1 MNLHHTG
8 DQMVQRTTPLGGGL
22 NMPGWQQPWTWIYL
36 KTKEIGDRG
45 QIIKTK
51 QDSVKLHFELD
62 VAITQFIFKK
72 ALLTFWS
79 LLSVGCNE
87 CHRWSNE
94 LNNKYITTPQCECKV
109 KFLVWLVPLGCH
121 HTTITTITIS
131 TTTTTTATTTTTT
144 TISGMYDARAGDG
157 HVWLQWGRTAG
168 TGHGQEDY
176 TAVSV
181 WLWDDKRSTSI
192 SGIVNSS
199 MTLSAYSMEE
209 VWDNRLLRED
219 CFRRAS
225 ASVAVSPYRA
235 SRPWRKALTTRIWN
249 QKQTRK
255 TYKIKNNHKGRNM
268 LKKTSTC
275 LEFWFTQN
283 DCSYPVVSCCGSWAL
298 PALPMWPSNIHLN
311 KIWAHT
317 LLSLYHTVISLLKCM
332 KMVQWRAWLHI
343 SQQHHVQSSYFDWK
357 YMAAWWIR
365 CSKLFY
371 NIDSEERISR
381 FYKPLLHPSHLHY
394 TRFISI
400 QPSQHLNYHTGNS
413 FPTPEL

>member
-1 MNLHHTG
+1 MNFHHTG
-8 DQMVQRTTPLGGGL
+8 DQMVQRTTLLGGGL
-22 NMPGWQQPWTWIYL
+22 SMPGWQQPWTWIYL
-36 KTKEIGDRG
+36 KRKETGDRG

-51 QDSVKLHFELD
+51 QESVKLNFELD
-62 VAITQFIFKK
+62 VSITQFIFKK
-72 ALLTFWS
+72 ILLTFWS

-87 CHRWSNE
+87 CHRWGNE

-109 KFLVWLVPLGCH
+109 KFFVWLVPLGCH

-131 TTTTTTATTTTTT
+131 TTTTTNIITIITTTTTTTTTT
-144 TISGMYDARAGDG
+144 TISGIYDARAGDG
-157 HVWLQWGRTAG
+157 HVWLQWGKTAG

-219 CFRRAS
+219 CFRRTS
-225 ASVAVSPYRA
+225 ASVAVSPYRV
-235 SRPWRKALTTRIWN
+235 SRPWRKALTTRIWK

-255 TYKIKNNHKGRNM
+255 TYKIKNNHKGRIM

-317 LLSLYHTVISLLKCM
+317 LLSLYHTVIILLKCIWKWCNEEPGSIFHNSTM
-332 KMVQWRAWLHI
+332 YNHHTSTANIW
-343 SQQHHVQSSYFDWK
+343 QHD
-357 YMAAWWIR
+357 A
-365 CSKLFY
+365 
-371 NIDSEERISR
+371 
-381 FYKPLLHPSHLHY
+381 
-394 TRFISI
+394 
-400 QPSQHLNYHTGNS
+400 
-413 FPTPEL
+413 